1 MSTKWNSYEI
11 KVWFL
16 ALHLV
21 TINLKIRFHIIITKK
36 KKKKALIYY
45 FTQMLLLS
53 KWLILAIQAMEKKDL
68 C

>member
-16 ALHLV
+16 ALHV
-21 TINLKIRFHIIITKK
+21 GTIKWKRRCQIRMTKK